1 MSKRKKRPSRDGRYA
16 VTIDGGA
23 PAEVVLTA
31 VIETILDEIEL
42 SSGRL
47 EALGFELAGISVDVR
62 RIRPERREDAYGLG
76 TEAETE

>member
-47 EALGFELAGISVDVR
+47 EALGFELAEIQVEVR
-62 RIRPERREDAYGLG
+62 RIPLERRKDAYGLG
-76 TEAETE
+76 TEPETE